1 MSANRSVQAAQRRQ
15 TAPSSAPQQRGP
27 QPSINSSQ
35 HFSQPSNSG
44 KLAGQQAALAQKQ
57 QMMQQQGQQQSQQQ
71 GGLDSITKMTVPQAI
86 TLITLRLGK
95 LETNMFHQQFVNGES
110 GSKIDESLI
119 ESIMDRLDAIEKRE
133 SVTSP
138 SATSLTSATTVNS
151 DIVLLK
157 QQIEALKP
165 VLTQLKSASTS
176 VAKENKNLK
185 QQIELLKSELDETK
199 ELVITLQNITMDN
212 SQKIMSFAFT
222 NDDQLFSTEVEDD
235 DVEESVVESAVSVSI
250 SDSVSESRVDSE
262 VAELG
267 LKELVEQELN
277 V

>member
-15 TAPSSAPQQRGP
+15 TAPSTAAQQRGP

-35 HFSQPSNSG
+35 HFSQPSNTG

-57 QMMQQQGQQQSQQQ
+57 QMQQQGQGQGQ

-95 LETNMFHQQFVNGES
+95 LETNMFHQQYVNSES
-110 GSKIDESLI
+110 GSSHIDDSVI
-119 ESIMDRLDAIEKRE
+119 ESIMDRLDVIEKRE
-133 SVTSP
+133 PT
-138 SATSLTSATTVNS
+138 TGTTVTTTANNS
-151 DIVLLK
+151 DIILLK
-157 QQIEALKP
+157 QQFEALKP

-176 VAKENKNLK
+176 VAKENKSLK

-222 NDDQLFSTEVEDD
+222 NDEQLFSTEIVDDEEVELEDAE
-235 DVEESVVESAVSVSI
+235 VEVEVEAIAVVDADI
-250 SDSVSESRVDSE
+250 
-262 VAELG
+262 G

-277 V
+277 A